1 MSLICSMNHRWANW
15 GRLAL
20 TALVVVIIGAGRI
33 FADESTLTG
42 EAIYQAK
49 CASCH
54 GIKGEGKTES
64 YPHPLVGDRSIGELT
79 EYISKSMP
87 EDKPGT
93 CVGEEALRVSQFIHE
108 TFYSST
114 AQARN
119 KPVRLELSRLT
130 VRQYRNAI
138 ADMLTQFQGG
148 GSSDRR
154 SGLVGE
160 YFKSRNVWGN
170 DRVIERID
178 PLVSFDF
185 ADKSP
190 DAADPDGAKIEPH
203 EFAIKWN
210 GSVYAPDTGEYQFVV
225 RTDQATRLWIND
237 LKRPLVDAYVKSGS
251 DTVHRGTM
259 ELVGG
264 RYYPLRLEFSKA
276 AQGVKDEKV
285 KERPPAKA
293 SIFLE
298 WKRPHR
304 VEEVVP
310 ARYLIA
316 GQVAPVCVVSSP
328 FPPDDRSLGWERAT
342 TISREWDQASTEAAM
357 EVASY
362 ISSHVSRLTGTKKD
376 APDRDVKLKA
386 FCERFAEL
394 AFRRPLT
401 AEQSQ
406 LYVERQFAE
415 SADAEMAMNR
425 VILLVLKSPRFLY
438 REVDG
443 SPLHANDPY
452 HVASRIS
459 FGLWDS
465 IPDSTLLQAASNGE
479 LTTREQIVA
488 QAERML
494 PDDRTTSK
502 LREFF
507 LRWLKIDRVPDLS
520 KDPEKYADF
529 SDSVANDLRT
539 SLELFL
545 DEVLT
550 SDASDFR
557 SLLLSEELYLNGR
570 LAKFYGLELPEDAA
584 FQKASLDTGERAGVL
599 THPYLMTGFAYSATS
614 SPIHRGVFVAR
625 SVLGRTLRPPPEAV
639 TPLAPQLEPD
649 LTTRDR
655 VALQTSPANCQSCH
669 AMINPLGFTME
680 HFDTVGRFR
689 KEENGKPIVATGSY
703 RTRQGDTVQFNG
715 VRDLAKFLAES
726 PETHAAFVEQ
736 LFHGIIKQPIQ
747 AYGVDTKESLREA
760 FVRDN
765 FQIRKLLLQ
774 IIATSALTTADVQ
787 MQTVGENR
795 RP

>member
-1 MSLICSMNHRWANW
+1 M
-15 GRLAL
+15 L
-20 TALVVVIIGAGRI
+20 TVLVIVMIGAGTI
-33 FADESTLTG
+33 FAGESTLTG

-54 GIKGEGKTES
+54 GAKGEGKTES

-93 CVGEEALRVSQFIHE
+93 CVGEEALRVSRFIHDS
-108 TFYSST
+108 FYSST

-130 VRQYRNAI
+130 VRQYRNSI
-138 ADMLTQFQGG
+138 ADVMAHFQGD

-190 DAADPDGAKIEPH
+190 DAAAPDGAKIEPH

-251 DTVHRGTM
+251 DTVHRGTI

-264 RYYPLRLEFSKA
+264 RYYPIRLEFSKA

-310 ARYLIA
+310 SRYLIA
-316 GQVAPVCVVSSP
+316 GQVSPVCVVSSP

-342 TISREWDQASTEAAM
+342 TISKEWDQATTEAAM

-362 ISSHVSRLTGTKKD
+362 MTSQVSQLTGTKKD
-376 APDRDVKLKA
+376 APDRHAKLKE
-386 FCERFAEL
+386 FGERFAEL

-401 AEQSQ
+401 AEQQQ
-406 LYVERQFAE
+406 LYIERQFVE
-415 SADAEMAMNR
+415 TADPEIALNR

-438 REVDG
+438 REVCG
-443 SPLHANDPY
+443 SPLNPNDPY

-465 IPDSTLLQAASNGE
+465 IPDKTLLQAAARGE
-479 LTTREQIVA
+479 LATREQVVA
-488 QAERML
+488 QADRML
-494 PDDRTTSK
+494 SDERTTSK

-507 LRWLKIDRVPDLS
+507 LRWLKIDRVADLS

-529 SDSVANDLRT
+529 SESVANDLRT

-570 LAKFYGLELPEDAA
+570 LARFYGLDLPEDAA
-584 FQKASLDTGERAGVL
+584 FQRASLDTGERAGVL
-599 THPYLMTGFAYSATS
+599 SHPYLMTGFAYSATS

-625 SVLGRTLRPPPEAV
+625 SLLGRTLRPPPEAV
-639 TPLAPQLEPD
+639 TPLAPQLAPG

-655 VALQTSPANCQSCH
+655 VALQTSPENCQSCH

-689 KEENGKPIVATGSY
+689 KEEHGKPIVALGMY

-715 VRDLAKFLAES
+715 VKDLAKFLAES

-736 LFHGIIKQPIQ
+736 LFHGMIKQPIQ

-765 FQIRKLLLQ
+765 FQIRKLLVQ